1 MPLFTTKSRAPPR
14 PKRLRCPPPSA
25 APRAPAS
32 RRGCRAHAALQ
43 ARLAASTFARTSNTA
58 PSGGCGGV
66 GLTRITTPA
75 RARPLAP
82 GVGRVGRPS
91 PRAPGRGSRRQRL
104 LAARRRGGGP
114 RLLDEREDKR
124 ARPIGWSSTARS
136 SVELGGV
143 GGGGAEGRGGSR
155 VRGCTREVRFTWLV
169 CRWSAGGRQLVKL
182 QGGPPRRMGWVNS
195 MVRTVQ
201 AAKREARRASP
212 RRRRS
217 TRSNEEQH
225 KQHDVADAIP
235 VHTECSA
242 ATPRAEA
249 CSGRAFAHVTSEKA
263 STNPSDIGRDRTSI
277 GKSGR
282 RANFLSEVGWSII
295 EVANQ
300 RLVSTV
306 FVMIR
311 RETPKNVLSG
321 D

>member
-1 MPLFTTKSRAPPR
+1 M
-14 PKRLRCPPPSA
+14 
-25 APRAPAS
+25 
-32 RRGCRAHAALQ
+32 
-43 ARLAASTFARTSNTA
+43 
-58 PSGGCGGV
+58 
-66 GLTRITTPA
+66 
-75 RARPLAP
+75 
-82 GVGRVGRPS
+82 
-91 PRAPGRGSRRQRL
+91 
-104 LAARRRGGGP
+104 
-114 RLLDEREDKR
+114 
-124 ARPIGWSSTARS
+124 
-136 SVELGGV
+136 
-143 GGGGAEGRGGSR
+143 
-155 VRGCTREVRFTWLV
+155 RGCTREVRFTWLV

-282 RANFLSEVGWSII
+282 SCELSERGWVVDNRSCESAVGLDGLRNDSSRN
-295 EVANQ
+295 AQ
-300 RLVSTV
+300 KCPFRRLRHTGSL
-306 FVMIR
+306 IA
-311 RETPKNVLSG
+311 PYAGALPHP
-321 D
+321 